1 MAEDGGYLLAGE
13 DKDCPR
19 REDGPIKD
27 TKQGCSRA
35 LCRWWVESFAWSGGF
50 VLQIT
55 VNNRKEGVGEDLKC
69 QAKELGL

>member
-19 REDGPIKD
+19 RGWLN
-27 TKQGCSRA
+27 QGHETGMFPCA
-35 LCRWWVESFAWSGGF
+35 LQVVGRELCVEGGF

-69 QAKELGL
+69 SK